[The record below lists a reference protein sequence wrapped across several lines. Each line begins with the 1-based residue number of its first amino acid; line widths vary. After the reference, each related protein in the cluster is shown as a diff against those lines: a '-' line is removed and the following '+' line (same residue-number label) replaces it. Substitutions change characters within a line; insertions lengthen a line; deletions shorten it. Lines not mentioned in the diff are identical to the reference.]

1 MTTPFWP
8 AFAFSLGAAL
18 INLGGLV
25 AIRRFEAWGRAH
37 SILFAA
43 FAAGVLIAA
52 ALLQLV
58 PEALALGDDGA
69 AFFLLGGYLA
79 MMLLG
84 RLSSEPDHTLHE
96 TRRAVALLPLIGIA
110 IHSTIDGAAYA
121 VAFAVDT
128 TTGILAV
135 LGLMLHEFPEGIVAY
150 MLLLRGGFSPRTALL
165 LAFVGAAAST
175 PVGMALS
182 WPHVAA
188 LEGALLGNIFALAA
202 GVLLFVGATHLVPH
216 VEHSA
221 ARGSNLA
228 FFGGVAVSCLV
239 FFLHRL

>member
-1 MTTPFWP
+1 MTTTFWL
-8 AFAFSLGAAL
+8 ALAFSFGAAL

-25 AIRRFEAWGRAH
+25 VIRRHEVRARAH

-43 FAAGVLIAA
+43 FAAGVLITT

-58 PEALALGDDGA
+58 PEALALGDRKA
-69 AFFLLGGYLA
+69 ASFLLGGYLA

-84 RLSSEPDHTLHE
+84 RLSGEPDHTLHE
-96 TRRAVALLPLIGIA
+96 TRRAVALLPLVGIA
-110 IHSTIDGAAYA
+110 LHSLIDGATYA
-121 VAFAVDT
+121 VAFAVDS

-135 LGLMLHEFPEGIVAY
+135 AGLMLHEFPEGIIAY
-150 MLLLRGGFSPRTALL
+150 MLLLRGGFSARAALL
-165 LAFVGAAAST
+165 LAFAGAAATT
-175 PVGMALS
+175 PLGMLLS
-182 WPHVAA
+182 WPFVGA

-221 ARGSNLA
+221 ARGSSPA
-228 FFGGVAVSCLV
+228 FFAGVALSCLV
-239 FFLHRL
+239 VLLHRS